1 MIKLMKNNMDIKKA
15 IILKK
20 KYISYLFNNKRMDED
35 LISLARKFRQ
45 RFFKK
50 TGKKPEEV

>member
-1 MIKLMKNNMDIKKA
+1 MEIKKA
-15 IILKK
+15 LTLKK
-20 KYISYLFNNKRMDED
+20 QYLSYLFNNKRMDSD

-45 RFFKK
+45 RFFNK